1 MMTRKNVLDKIL
13 KLLALSK
20 NNSET
25 HEAKAAK
32 AKAAELMAQ
41 YDIKIAEA
49 EEKPLFTE
57 QEVGIKSKTPQKYD
71 VSLRSAIAN
80 FNGVALIT
88 KNSVSGGAYLY
99 VGRSADIEQTLYMSD
114 VIYGQRDMKWK
125 EYLKSLPKL
134 TVSQRGKER
143 RLWRTGFA
151 FGIREKLQELTE
163 MKNAHINER
172 GLTIVPLNVQA
183 LKEFQ
188 KNNRLRYSRSRGSSY
203 SDAGFQA
210 GKSTSIHR
218 GVTKQSSIKRL
229 N

>member
-32 AKAAELMAQ
+32 AKAAKLMAQ
-41 YDIKIAEA
+41 FDIKIAEA

-57 QEVGIKSKTPQKYD
+57 QEVGIKSKNPQKYD
-71 VSLRSAIAN
+71 TTLRSSIAN
-80 FNGVALIT
+80 FNGVALIMR
-88 KNSVSGGAYLY
+88 KLHSGSAYLY
-99 VGRSADIEQTLYMSD
+99 VGRTVDIEQALYMSD
-114 VIYGQRDMKWK
+114 IIYRQRDIKWK

-134 TVSQRGKER
+134 TTSQRGKER
-143 RLWRTGFA
+143 RLWRAGFA
-151 FGIREKLQELTE
+151 LGIREKLKELTE
-163 MKNAHINER
+163 MKNTHIQER

-183 LKEFQ
+183 LREFK
-188 KNNRLRYSRSRGSSY
+188 KNNRLQYSRSRGSSY

-210 GKSTSIHR
+210 GKSTSIHK
-218 GVTKQSSIKRL
+218 GVSKQSSIKRL